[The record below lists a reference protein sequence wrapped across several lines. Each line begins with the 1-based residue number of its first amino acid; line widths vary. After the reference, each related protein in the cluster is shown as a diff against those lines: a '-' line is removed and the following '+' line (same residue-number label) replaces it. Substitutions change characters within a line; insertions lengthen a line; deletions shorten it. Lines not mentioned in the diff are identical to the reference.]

1 MKSCSVQVMST
12 TLSFV
17 DEKHI
22 RNVTVNNTCDSEV
35 KLSKSKGDDGNA
47 IDYST
52 DSESEQS
59 HSDIPLSALN
69 RK

>member
-22 RNVTVNNTCDSEV
+22 RNVTVNNACDSEV
-35 KLSKSKGDDGNA
+35 KLSKSKGDDDNA
-47 IDYST
+47 IDIVLIVS
-52 DSESEQS
+52 QS
-59 HSDIPLSALN
+59 NHIMISLCLH
-69 RK
+69 